1 MSSEETPRKRTKKE
15 AAAQVKREEKIA
27 SRFKSKA
34 NKTTQT
40 QDLSTIYA
48 PTGNIYEAITIIA
61 KRANQIAVE
70 LKQAENDEMEDHR
83 SYLANNDNLEEYNED
98 HELIEISKRF
108 ERLPK
113 PTAMAMDEFLK
124 GQVYYRRTK
133 K

>member
-1 MSSEETPRKRTKKE
+1 MSSEETPKRRTKKE

-40 QDLSTIYA
+40 QDLSTLYA
-48 PTGNIYEAITIIA
+48 TTGNIYESIAIIA

-133 K
+133 R